1 MSKRI
6 LVINPNSSSTVTLE
20 IDRAVQP
27 LRSTSSIEIEVTR
40 LIDGPAGIQS
50 QTDVESVVAPLL
62 ARIRM
67 QKADAYVIACYSD
80 PGLHAAREI
89 AGAPVYGIAES
100 GILYAL
106 SRGTRFGVISILQN
120 SIARHIRYVNAMGV
134 ADRMAGDR
142 AIGLGVAELS
152 NEDLTYSRMLDAGAR
167 LRDLDG
173 ADVLVMGCAG
183 MARYR
188 ERLAAEL
195 GIPVVEPTQA
205 ATSMALA
212 AVSLGW

>member
-20 IDRAVQP
+20 IDRALNP
-27 LRSTSSIEIEVTR
+27 LRGNPEIAIEVTR
-40 LIDGPAGIQS
+40 LPDGPPGIQS
-50 QTDVESVVAPLL
+50 QLDVESVVPPLL
-62 ARIRM
+62 ARIRAE
-67 QKADAYVIACYSD
+67 KADAYVIACYSD

-106 SRGTRFGVISILQN
+106 SRGTRFGVISILQS
-120 SIARHIRYVNAMGV
+120 SIARHIRYVNAMAVG
-134 ADRMAGDR
+134 DRMAGDR
-142 AIGLGVAELS
+142 AIGVGVADLANEEL
-152 NEDLTYSRMLDAGAR
+152 TFSRMRDAGLK
-167 LRDLDG
+167 LRDIDG

-188 ERLAAEL
+188 DRLANEI
-195 GIPVVEPTQA
+195 GIPVIEPTQA
-205 ATSMALA
+205 AASMALST
-212 AVSLGW
+212 VTLGW

>member
-6 LVINPNSSSTVTLE
+6 LVINPNSSATVTFA
-20 IDRAVQP
+20 IDQALQP
-27 LRSTSSIEIEVTR
+27 LRARSSIEIEVTR
-40 LIDGPAGIQS
+40 LADGVAGIQS
-50 QTDVESVVAPLL
+50 QNDVESVVPPLL
-62 ARIRM
+62 ARIRS

-120 SIARHIRYVNAMGV
+120 SIPRHLRYVGAMGV
-134 ADRMAGDR
+134 TERMAGDR
-142 AIGLGVAELS
+142 AIGLGVAELA
-152 NEDLTYSRMLDAGAR
+152 NDELTFSRMLDAGLR

-188 ERLAAEL
+188 DRLEAEL